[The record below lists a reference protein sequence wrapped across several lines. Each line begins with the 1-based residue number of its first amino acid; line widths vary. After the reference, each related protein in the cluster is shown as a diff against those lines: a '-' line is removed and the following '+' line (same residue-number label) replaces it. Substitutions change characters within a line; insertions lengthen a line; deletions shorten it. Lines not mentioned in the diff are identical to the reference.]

1 MNNKQSNKE
10 SASGTVRKV
19 LSLTHKLIPGYITFL
34 LIVKMMAAAQPFIKI
49 YFSSVIL
56 DGLLRMEPFDSILKN
71 VLIMIGLYSLL
82 VLIRWRLE
90 GINWVKKHEL
100 TQKINKMLTDKT
112 MEIDFD
118 ILEKHETLDMLKK
131 AKDGITTTGDIRSFC
146 DNLAGII
153 EKLTTIVYSVVLL
166 IPLFIPKV
174 LEKTAGLSSL
184 CIFLNQWYSIFI
196 MILVLAIH
204 VFVSYET
211 NKKSSLLQM
220 QFFEKNVSYNRYF
233 SYWFDLIF
241 NYSIGKYIRLYKMQK
256 LMIKKV
262 QETNDNLEK
271 EGVAWI
277 NKDIKISFIPF
288 LSQAFMQL
296 VSYSYVGLKA
306 VFSLISAGKCL
317 MYVSSYT
324 RLVES
329 ITGISNNFVQIKM
342 ESRYLSFFYDYMEI
356 KNKRYNGTIPT
367 EKRDDNKFEI
377 EFRDV
382 SFRYA
387 NTEKYALRHVNQ
399 KITLGSKTA
408 VVGKNGAGKTTF
420 IKLLCRLYEPT
431 EGQILLN
438 GVDIRYYDYE
448 EYAKIFAVVFQDFN
462 LFSFPL
468 GENVASGIEYNRER
482 AIKCLEQAGFKERFE
497 KLEKGLDTPLYQYE
511 DENGV
516 EISGGEAQKIAI
528 ARTLYK
534 DAPFVI
540 MDEPTSALDPVAEYE
555 IYQSFDKMVEGKTS
569 IYISHRMSSCR
580 FCDNILVF
588 DEGQIVEQGSHD
600 KLMSNGG
607 LYSELWNAQA
617 QYYA

>member
-1 MNNKQSNKE
+1 MNNKNTEKE
-10 SASGTVRKV
+10 NTRGTVKKV
-19 LSLTHKLIPGYITFL
+19 LSLTHRLIPGYITFL
-34 LIVKMMAAAQPFIKI
+34 LIVKMMAAAQPFIQI

-56 DGLLRMEPFDSILKN
+56 DGLLRLDSFESIFKN
-71 VLIMIGLYSLL
+71 VLIMIGLDSLL

-131 AKDGITTTGDIRSFC
+131 AKDGIQTTGDIRSFC

-166 IPLFIPKV
+166 VPLFIPKTIEQAGA
-174 LEKTAGLSSL
+174 LSGLSW
-184 CIFLNQWYSIFI
+184 FLNQWYSLFI
-196 MILVLAIH
+196 MVAVLAFH
-204 VFVSYET
+204 VFISYQT

-220 QFFEKNVSYNRYF
+220 HFFERNVSYNRYF
-233 SYWFDLIF
+233 GYWFDLIF

-271 EGVAWI
+271 EGIAWI

-296 VSYSYVGLKA
+296 ASYAYVGLKA

-324 RLVES
+324 KLVES
-329 ITGISNNFVQIKM
+329 ITGISGNFVQIQM
-342 ESRYLSFFYDYMEI
+342 ESRYLAFFYDYMEI
-356 KNKRYNGTIPT
+356 KNKRYEGTIPT
-367 EKRDDNKFEI
+367 EKRNDNEFEI

-387 NTEKYALRHVNQ
+387 NTETYALRHVNQ
-399 KITLGSKTA
+399 KIRLGTKNA

-448 EYAKIFAVVFQDFN
+448 EYAKLFAIVFQDFN

-468 GENVASGIEYNRER
+468 GENVAG
-482 AIKCLEQAGFKERFE
+482 AIDYDKTRVEKCLEQAGFKERLD
-497 KLEKGLDTPLYQYE
+497 KLEKGLDTPLYQYD

-540 MDEPTSALDPVAEYE
+540 MDEPTSALDPVAEFE
-555 IYQSFDKMVEGKTS
+555 IYQKFDQMVEGKTS
-569 IYISHRMSSCR
+569 LYISHRMSSCR
-580 FCDNILVF
+580 FCDNIIVF
-588 DEGQIVEQGSHD
+588 DEGQVVEQGNHE
-600 KLMSNGG
+600 KLMANGG